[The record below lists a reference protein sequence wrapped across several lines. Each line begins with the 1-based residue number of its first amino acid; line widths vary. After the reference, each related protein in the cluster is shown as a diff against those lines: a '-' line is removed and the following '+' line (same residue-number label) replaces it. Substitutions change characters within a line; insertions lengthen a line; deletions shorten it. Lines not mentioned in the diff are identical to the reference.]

1 MKAGKLTPF
10 SDKAEKRRFSCGEQ
24 HNRTC
29 SNHIQMMGICLM
41 FYGESLMRP
50 AEGKF
55 VEIKSP

>member
-1 MKAGKLTPF
+1 MKGGKLIPF
-10 SDKAEKRRFSCGEQ
+10 QEKPKNIALSCGEQ

-41 FYGESLMRP
+41 FYGESLMRL

>member
-10 SDKAEKRRFSCGEQ
+10 QKKLKNITLSCGKQ
-24 HNRTC
+24 QNRTC
-29 SNHIQMMGICLM
+29 CNHIQMMGICLM